1 MREGRDREGG
11 RKGRKGKEIGRREQG
26 VGKREVRKGERGLKN
41 NRGWK
46 YILGVGV
53 KYISPLVTFP
63 GLCCKPGNE
72 TGNKQLYFSHC
83 RVSWPNCKSCLPFLG
98 GWAVKTVWGQGKS
111 RDMSYT
117 PKTPLDVPTARHCV
131 CGREKNSY

>member
-26 VGKREVRKGERGLKN
+26 VGKREESGRGEGGKREVRKGERGLKN
-41 NRGWK
+41 NRGWE

-63 GLCCKPGNE
+63 GL
-72 TGNKQLYFSHC
+72 H
-83 RVSWPNCKSCLPFLG
+83 
-98 GWAVKTVWGQGKS
+98 
-111 RDMSYT
+111 
-117 PKTPLDVPTARHCV
+117 
-131 CGREKNSY
+131 